1 MHRGTLFARC
11 LPHRRSLPLLIV
23 AGALSVAGLAA
34 QPQAAQAVEPAQLIP
49 DIAVVYAEIADP
61 DALLDRALDER
72 LHSLLSRAPQVQAY
86 YGSSDYQKLQFVVS
100 LIEGQ
105 VGTSWKDLIRQ
116 IASVHF
122 AADGSGNA
130 LLIVRADDA
139 AVLRKFHDSIQ
150 QLVEADAANRGD
162 ASRVQSSDY
171 RGQAVQSFGPDQ
183 AHALIDDLLIVSN
196 RSEGVQAAID
206 RLLDESATTSLG
218 DAEDFQKARG
228 MVASDQAGW
237 AMVRL
242 EAVRKLPQV
251 AAALEAKS
259 DNPVI
264 ELVAG
269 GVLEVLR
276 SAPFAVASLQ
286 VSADNLGL
294 RVQLPRGDAP
304 VREQRAWYFPADP
317 SQAAGSPLLPA
328 NALATLTFY
337 RDIAGMWQHRDELFQ
352 EGIAANLAQADSQL
366 GLFFSGR
373 DFGTEVLGQLAPQT
387 QLVVARQEFESEGD
401 APAIKLPAFALVL
414 GLRNEDAEQAD
425 ELAQSLLVT
434 FQKFVGIYNLV
445 GGMNGQPQMLLD
457 SETYEGVHISKGT
470 YLDSQ
475 QSNDQAA
482 LNYNFSPACA
492 RVGDHFIYASTVGLL
507 HDLIDSL
514 HQPAAAAPSPEQTLL
529 AVDLAQ
535 LATVLD
541 DNRESLISQNMLAQG
556 HDRETAERDIGLLL
570 ELLRSLQ
577 HGQMRLSA
585 GADVFTFET
594 TLSAAPQR

>member
-1 MHRGTLFARC
+1 MFRDTATVRRGDHRPFAWAMIIA
-11 LPHRRSLPLLIV
+11 SAI
-23 AGALSVAGLAA
+23 LSCGLAA
-34 QPQAAQAVEPAQLIP
+34 QPSAAQAVEPAQLIP
-49 DIAVVYAEIADP
+49 DIAVVYAEVSDTE
-61 DALLDRALDER
+61 ALLSRALDER

-86 YGSSDYQKLQFVVS
+86 YGSDAYRKVQFVVS

-105 VGTSWKDLIRQ
+105 VGTSWKDLVRQ

-122 AADGSGNA
+122 AADGPGNA
-130 LLIVRADDA
+130 LLILRAEDA

-162 ASRVQSSDY
+162 SNRVQSSDY
-171 RGQAVQSFGPDQ
+171 RGHAVQSFGPNQ
-183 AHALIDDLLIVSN
+183 SHALIDDLLIVSN
-196 RSEGVQAAID
+196 RSEGVHAAID

-218 DAEDFQKARG
+218 DAEDFQEARG

-242 EAVRKLPQV
+242 DAVRRLPQV

-286 VSADNLGL
+286 VSADTLGL
-294 RVQLPRGDAP
+294 RVQMPRGDAA

-317 SQAAGSPLLPA
+317 AQAAGAPLLPS

-337 RDIAGMWQHRDELFQ
+337 RDIAGLWQHRDELFQ
-352 EGIAANLAQADSQL
+352 EGMAANLAQIDSQL

-373 DFGTEVLGQLAPQT
+373 DFGTEVLGQLAPRT
-387 QLVVARQEFESEGD
+387 QLVVARQDFATEGE

-414 GLRNEDAEQAD
+414 GLRDEDAAQAD
-425 ELAQSLLVT
+425 DLAQSLLVT

-445 GGMNGQPQMLLD
+445 GGMNGQPQMLLA
-457 SETYEGVHISKGT
+457 SEEYEGVQISKGT
-470 YLDSQ
+470 YLDSRQ
-475 QSNDQAA
+475 TNDQAA

-492 RVGDHFIYASTVGLL
+492 RVGDHFIYASTVGML

-514 HQPAAAAPSPEQTLL
+514 HQPMAAAPSPEQTLL

-535 LATVLD
+535 LADVLD

-556 HDRETAERDIGLLL
+556 HDRESAERDIGLLL
-570 ELLRSLQ
+570 ELLRSLH
-577 HGQMRLSA
+577 HGQIRLSA

-594 TLSAAPQR
+594 TLKSAP